1 MFVRNDASSNDPIT
15 RAPQMLT
22 PLQRRQALEDRHPA
36 WRPMTISQALDSVVA
51 EFAARPLIITDRGEY
66 SYREVQSWSRELAAG
81 LIAEG
86 VCPGDHVALVLGNFP
101 AYVALKYAISRIGAV
116 AVPVNYLLRRQ
127 ELSYILEQSDSTV
140 LIVMDQFR
148 DRDYLGDLD
157 AIVPG
162 WETLGGGSRLP
173 KLRRVYVH
181 PVEGAVRQGAPGLD
195 LLAGRA
201 TPDIAGEL
209 ERTEIG
215 GDPHFRAD
223 VIYTSGTTGLP
234 KGVMLT
240 HDMVLRAAYAS
251 AYTRAFEDGRRIM
264 FSLPMH
270 HVFGYVE
277 CLIASTFVGGA
288 IIPQIVFDAE
298 KMLQGAEQHRAS
310 ELVCVP
316 MMTLKL
322 LEAVQ
327 ARGFDSSS
335 LLAMFNSGGSSPPSI
350 WQDIRS
356 LMGAREVFTAY
367 GMTETTAST
376 TCTLPDGPDSLLLT
390 TNGRFKFAGVAG
402 EPALQGTLAQYKT
415 IDPVTGA
422 DLPRG
427 AAGELMAR
435 GPIVTTGY
443 YRKPDE
449 TAAAFDKDGWLHTG
463 DIGVIDEEENLV
475 LTGRLKESYRCGGE
489 TVTPKEIEDL
499 LSEHPLVAQAF
510 AIGIPDPKMGEVGCV
525 CIVPASDA
533 RPEPEEL
540 IRMCEARLARFK
552 VPRHVLFIGAQDVP
566 LTATGKL
573 QRFRL
578 VEMAK
583 QRLATVSATTA
594 QSSRTLNSR
603 QAPSRT

>member
-1 MFVRNDASSNDPIT
+1 
-15 RAPQMLT
+15 MLT
-22 PLQRRQALEDRHPA
+22 PSERRQALEDRYPA
-36 WRPMTISQALDSVVA
+36 WRPMTISQALDRVVA
-51 EFAARPLIITDRGEY
+51 EFPERPLIITDRGEY
-66 SYREVQSWSRELAAG
+66 SYREVQRWSRELAAG

-86 VCPGDHVALVLGNFP
+86 VGPGDHVALVLGNFP

-116 AVPVNYLLRRQ
+116 AVPINYLLRRQ

-140 LIVMDQFR
+140 LILMDQLR
-148 DRDYLGDLD
+148 DRDYLDDLD
-157 AIVPG
+157 AIIPD
-162 WETLGGGSRLP
+162 WEAHGGRSHLP
-173 KLRRVYVH
+173 KLRRVFVH
-181 PVEGAVRQGAPGLD
+181 PVEGALRPGTPGLER
-195 LLAGRA
+195 LLGRVSA
-201 TPDIAGEL
+201 DIAKEL
-209 ERTEIG
+209 ARRESG

-288 IIPQIVFDAE
+288 IIPQVVFDAE
-298 KMLQGAEQHRAS
+298 KMVRGAEQHCAS

-322 LEAVQ
+322 LEVIR

-335 LLAMFNSGGSSPPSI
+335 LVAMFNSGGISPPSI

-356 LMGAREVFTAY
+356 LMDAREVFTAY

-376 TCTLPDGPDSLLLT
+376 TCTLPDGSDSLLLT
-390 TNGRFKFAGVAG
+390 TNGRFKSAGVAG
-402 EPALQGTLAQYKT
+402 DAALRGTLAQYKA

-427 AAGELMAR
+427 TAGELMAR
-435 GPIVTTGY
+435 GPIVTNGY
-443 YRKPDE
+443 YKKPDE

-463 DIGVIDEEENLV
+463 DIGVIDEQDNLI
-475 LTGRLKESYRCGGE
+475 LTGRLKETYRCGGE
-489 TVTPKEIEDL
+489 TVMPKEIEDL
-499 LSEHPLVAQAF
+499 LNEHPRVAQAF
-510 AIGIPDPKMGEVGCV
+510 AVGIPDPKMGEIGCICV
-525 CIVPASDA
+525 VPASDA

-540 IRMCEARLARFK
+540 IRMCEVRLARFK
-552 VPRHVLFIGAQDVP
+552 VPRHVVFIEAQDLP

-578 VEMAK
+578 VEIAR
-583 QRLATVSATTA
+583 QRLATLSTEMA
-594 QSSRTLNSR
+594 QSSRTVNSLH
-603 QAPSRT
+603 ASGRT

>member
-1 MFVRNDASSNDPIT
+1 
-15 RAPQMLT
+15 
-22 PLQRRQALEDRHPA
+22 
-36 WRPMTISQALDSVVA
+36 MTISQALDRVVA
-51 EFAARPLIITDRGEY
+51 EFPDRPLIITREREF
-66 SYREVQSWSRELAAG
+66 SYRDVQQWSRELAAG

-86 VCPGDHVALVLGNFP
+86 VRPGDHVALVLGNFP

-116 AVPVNYLLRRQ
+116 AVPINYLLRPQ
-127 ELSYILEQSDSTV
+127 ELRYILEQCDSTV
-140 LIVMDQFR
+140 LIAMDRLR
-148 DRDYLGDLD
+148 DRDYLADLD
-157 AIVPG
+157 AIVPD
-162 WETLGGGSRLP
+162 WETRGGGTRLP
-173 KLRRVYVH
+173 KLRRVFVH
-181 PVEGAVRQGAPGLD
+181 GVEDALRRGAPGLD
-195 LLAGRA
+195 RLLGRVTPEISTELARREA
-201 TPDIAGEL
+201 TGE
-209 ERTEIG
+209 
-215 GDPHFRAD
+215 PQFRAD

-277 CLIASTFVGGA
+277 CLIAATFVGGA
-288 IIPQIVFDAE
+288 ILPQVVFDAE
-298 KMLQGAEQHRAS
+298 KMILGAERYRAS

-322 LEAVQ
+322 LEVVR
-327 ARGFDSSS
+327 ARGFDCSS
-335 LLAMFNSGGSSPPSI
+335 LLAMFNSGGTSPSSI
-350 WQDIRS
+350 WEDIRS
-356 LMGAREVFTAY
+356 LLGAREVFTAY

-390 TNGRFKFAGVAG
+390 TNGTFKSAGVAG
-402 EPALQGTLAQYKT
+402 DPALRGTLAQYKT

-427 AAGELMAR
+427 TPGELMAR
-435 GPIVTTGY
+435 GPIVTAGY
-443 YRKPDE
+443 YKKPDE
-449 TAAAFDKDGWLHTG
+449 TAAAFDQNGWLHTG
-463 DIGVIDEEENLV
+463 DIGVIDEEDNLI
-475 LTGRLKESYRCGGE
+475 LTGRLKETYRCGGE
-489 TVTPKEIEDL
+489 TVMPREIEDL

-510 AIGIPDPKMGEVGCV
+510 AIGIPDAKMGEVGCV

-533 RPEPEEL
+533 RPESAEL

-552 VPRHVLFIGAQDVP
+552 VPRHVVFLEAGDIP

-578 VEMAK
+578 VEFAK
-583 QRLATVSATTA
+583 QRLATVSPVAP
-594 QSSRTLNSR
+594 QSAPTSDTLQTSGRT
-603 QAPSRT
+603 

>member
-1 MFVRNDASSNDPIT
+1 
-15 RAPQMLT
+15 
-22 PLQRRQALEDRHPA
+22 
-36 WRPMTISQALDSVVA
+36 MTISQALDRVVA
-51 EFAARPLIITDRGEY
+51 EFPDRPLIITREREF
-66 SYREVQSWSRELAAG
+66 SYRDVQQWSRELAAG

-86 VCPGDHVALVLGNFP
+86 VRPGDHVALVLGNFP

-116 AVPVNYLLRRQ
+116 AVPINYLLRPQ
-127 ELSYILEQSDSTV
+127 ELRYILEQCDSTV
-140 LIVMDQFR
+140 LIAMDRLR
-148 DRDYLGDLD
+148 DRDYLADLD
-157 AIVPG
+157 AIVPD
-162 WETLGGGSRLP
+162 WETRGGGTRLP
-173 KLRRVYVH
+173 KLRRVFVH
-181 PVEGAVRQGAPGLD
+181 GVDDALRRGAPGLD
-195 LLAGRA
+195 RLLGRVTPEISTELARREA
-201 TPDIAGEL
+201 TGE
-209 ERTEIG
+209 
-215 GDPHFRAD
+215 PQFRAD

-277 CLIASTFVGGA
+277 CLIAATFVGGA
-288 IIPQIVFDAE
+288 IMPQVVFDAE
-298 KMLQGAEQHRAS
+298 KMILGAERHRAS

-322 LEAVQ
+322 LEVVR

-335 LLAMFNSGGSSPPSI
+335 LLAMFNSGGTSPSSI
-350 WQDIRS
+350 WEDIRS
-356 LMGAREVFTAY
+356 LLGAREVFTAY

-390 TNGRFKFAGVAG
+390 TNGTFKSAGVAG
-402 EPALQGTLAQYKT
+402 DPALLGTLAQYKT

-427 AAGELMAR
+427 TPGELMAR
-435 GPIVTTGY
+435 GPIVTAGY
-443 YRKPDE
+443 YKKPDE
-449 TAAAFDKDGWLHTG
+449 TAAAFDQNGWLHTG
-463 DIGVIDEEENLV
+463 DIGVIDEQDNLI
-475 LTGRLKESYRCGGE
+475 LTGRLKETYRCGGE
-489 TVTPKEIEDL
+489 TVMPREIEDL

-510 AIGIPDPKMGEVGCV
+510 AIGIPDAKMGEVGCV

-533 RPEPEEL
+533 RPEPAEL

-552 VPRHVLFIGAQDVP
+552 VPRHVVFLEAGDIP

-578 VEMAK
+578 VEFAK
-583 QRLATVSATTA
+583 QRLATVSPVAS
-594 QSSRTLNSR
+594 QSAPTPDTLQASGRT
-603 QAPSRT
+603 

>member
-1 MFVRNDASSNDPIT
+1 
-15 RAPQMLT
+15 
-22 PLQRRQALEDRHPA
+22 
-36 WRPMTISQALDSVVA
+36 
-51 EFAARPLIITDRGEY
+51 
-66 SYREVQSWSRELAAG
+66 
-81 LIAEG
+81 
-86 VCPGDHVALVLGNFP
+86 
-101 AYVALKYAISRIGAV
+101 
-116 AVPVNYLLRRQ
+116 
-127 ELSYILEQSDSTV
+127 
-140 LIVMDQFR
+140 
-148 DRDYLGDLD
+148 
-157 AIVPG
+157 
-162 WETLGGGSRLP
+162 
-173 KLRRVYVH
+173 
-181 PVEGAVRQGAPGLD
+181 
-195 LLAGRA
+195 
-201 TPDIAGEL
+201 
-209 ERTEIG
+209 
-215 GDPHFRAD
+215 
-223 VIYTSGTTGLP
+223 
-234 KGVMLT
+234 
-240 HDMVLRAAYAS
+240 
-251 AYTRAFEDGRRIM
+251 
-264 FSLPMH
+264 MH

-376 TCTLPDGPDSLLLT
+376 TCTLPDGPNSLLLT

-427 AAGELMAR
+427 TAGELMAR
-435 GPIVTTGY
+435 GPIVTIGY
-443 YRKPDE
+443 YKKPDE

-463 DIGVIDEEENLV
+463 DIGVIDEQENLV

-583 QRLATVSATTA
+583 QRLATVSAAAA

-603 QAPSRT
+603 QASSRT